1 MGSKVLLRFQTFKLL
16 FRMTESLSPAS
27 IPIAI
32 TKRHSYAVL
41 VQAIRESEGW
51 MEVDLSQV
59 GGKTL
64 KQKRTRLLNTC
75 RIGDVEVVTAVRD
88 GKLFV
93 MKNRIVEEN

>member
-1 MGSKVLLRFQTFKLL
+1 
-16 FRMTESLSPAS
+16 MTESLSPAS

-32 TKRHSYAVL
+32 TKRHSYAAL